1 MAVQQTL
8 VIVKPDGIAKGL
20 IGQILRSISSN
31 KLIVIDHVYARLNR
45 DLAEELYKEE
55 KSEVYFHEVVS
66 WISSDK
72 VFLLKIQGEEAVEK
86 IKWHIVGRYPNGI
99 RGRYAENWIKNVAHA
114 PDSETSAKREL
125 ELFESIFKRKE
136 EMNNTLFKGKKIFA
150 LTGMSECGK
159 STVGKYLDSQGIL
172 RLKIVKFFERIRDKQ
187 CPGEEL
193 YQFIKR
199 EEQKN
204 PYDLWDAFIE
214 ELIDEMNARKASMAS
229 IESLY
234 GGGLGPYLKKRM
246 GNHFCIV
253 YVDIPVEIRLKRQMQ
268 RENLST
274 TEEATNILLPRDE
287 IKINSGIPAL
297 KEIAEEVID
306 NSGTLNDLY
315 RLVDEMIQRNL
326 V

>member
-31 KLIVIDHVYARLNR
+31 KLIVINHVYARLNR

-66 WISSDK
+66 WVSSDK
-72 VFLLKIQGEEAVEK
+72 VFLLKIQGEDAIEK
-86 IKWHIVGRYPNGI
+86 IKWHIIGRYPNGI
-99 RGRYAENWIKNVAHA
+99 RGQFAENWIKNVAHA
-114 PDSETSAKREL
+114 PDSEISAKREL
-125 ELFESIFKRKE
+125 KLFESIFKRKE
-136 EMNNTLFKGKKIFA
+136 EMDHNLFKGKKIFA

-159 STVGKYLDSQGIL
+159 STVGKYLDSRGIP

-187 CPGEEL
+187 CPSEEL
-193 YQFIKR
+193 YRFIKQ

-204 PYDLWDAFIE
+204 PYALWDAFIE
-214 ELIDEMNARKASMAS
+214 ELINEMNVRKASTVS

-234 GGGLGPYLKKRM
+234 GGGLGPYLKKRL
-246 GNHFCIV
+246 GNRFCVV
-253 YVDIPVEIRLKRQMQ
+253 YIDIPIEIRLKRQMQ
-268 RENLST
+268 RENLTT
-274 TEEATNILLPRDE
+274 TEEAKKILLPRDE
-287 IKINSGIPAL
+287 IKMNSGIPAL
-297 KEIAEEVID
+297 KKIAEEVID
-306 NSGTLNDLY
+306 NSGSLHDLY
-315 RLVDEMIQRNL
+315 RLVDEMIQRHS